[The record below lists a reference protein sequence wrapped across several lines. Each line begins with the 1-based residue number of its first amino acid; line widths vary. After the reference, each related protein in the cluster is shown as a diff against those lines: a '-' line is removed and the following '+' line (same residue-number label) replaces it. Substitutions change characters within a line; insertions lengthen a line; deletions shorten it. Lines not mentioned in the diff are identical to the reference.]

1 MSVGPTEVAV
11 VVILLVLLFGAK
23 RVPEAGR
30 ALGTSLR
37 EFKEGLTQA
46 KEPIELA
53 REFAGAGERAC
64 GGPMATGSRA
74 RTRQL

>member
-11 VVILLVLLFGAK
+11 VLILFLLVFGAK

-37 EFKEGLTQA
+37 EFKQGLAQA

-53 REFAGAGERAC
+53 RNSMEPNSREPGEGVRATD
-64 GGPMATGSRA
+64 ADR
-74 RTRQL
+74 L

>member
-11 VVILLVLLFGAK
+11 LLILFLLVFGARK
-23 RVPEAGR
+23 VPEAGR

-37 EFKEGLTQA
+37 EFKQGLAQA

-53 REFAGAGERAC
+53 RDSLEPGTGVQGPSGER
-64 GGPMATGSRA
+64 
-74 RTRQL
+74 L